1 METWHNVP
9 VFGARSELAV
19 CVIRPSAY
27 ALIDDN
33 TGRLAVVRTAQGTYL
48 PGGGIEAGESAEE
61 TIARELREE
70 CGLIV
75 RPAPWPNLWAVRA
88 VQFVY
93 SELEKTHFEKR
104 SVFLEAAVAGHTVPG
119 LEIDHELVWLPSEL
133 AIEQLSHESH
143 GWAVECWI
151 SRTRA

>member
-1 METWHNVP
+1 MEIWRNVP
-9 VFGARSELAV
+9 VFGARSELGA

-27 ALIDDN
+27 ALIEDS
-33 TGRLAVVRTAQGTYL
+33 TGQLAVVRTAQGTFL
-48 PGGGIEAGESAEE
+48 PGGGIEAGESPEE
-61 TIARELREE
+61 TITREVREE

-75 RPAPWPNLWAVRA
+75 HPAPGPNLWRVRA

-104 SVFLEAAVAGHTVPG
+104 SIFLEVAVAGHTGSG